1 MSQQNMQLS
10 TLPVYRTHPSSE
22 RPGSRLHNA
31 ATTPVPVAALVL
43 TASTSV
49 LLIAFCLITLQAK
62 VARYEYR
69 RRSLQMEVDRLQARL
84 SAVRE
89 RIDCARSDGSL
100 PHAAVALNMSPADP
114 AEGVDYLEVAQAPAV
129 QPQPAIAGPRPI
141 GVVSAVAA
149 LLSTAGVA
157 PGEPRRQSSH

>member
-1 MSQQNMQLS
+1 MSQQHMQLS
-10 TLPVYRTHPSSE
+10 TLPVYRTHPSE
-22 RPGSRLHNA
+22 RPGSRLRNA
-31 ATTPVPVAALVL
+31 ATTSVPVAALVL

-49 LLIAFCLITLQAK
+49 VLLAFFLITLQAK

-69 RRSLQMEVDRLQARL
+69 RRNLQMEVDRLQARL
-84 SAVRE
+84 SALRE
-89 RIDCARSDGSL
+89 RIDMAGADGSL

-114 AEGVDYLEVAQAPAV
+114 ARDVDYLEVAQAPAAL
-129 QPQPAIAGPRPI
+129 PQRPIAVPRPI